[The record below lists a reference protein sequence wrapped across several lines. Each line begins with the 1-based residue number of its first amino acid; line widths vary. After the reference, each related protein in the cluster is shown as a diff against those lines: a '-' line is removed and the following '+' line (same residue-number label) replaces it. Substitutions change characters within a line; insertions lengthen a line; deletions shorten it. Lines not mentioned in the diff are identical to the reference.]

1 MLFSVI
7 VPFLNEAP
15 FISSCIKALMNQ
27 DFNKDDYELIF
38 IDNGST
44 DGSWEIAEQFQGA
57 ILLSEHKKNPY
68 LARNNALRLAQ
79 GSIIAFTDADCT
91 VCGDWLKQI
100 YGCIQKTDADIVLG
114 ERLFPR
120 GSCVLRLLQDYEN
133 TKAQRVIAWAE
144 SQFLFAYANNMAV
157 RTTIVKNAGGFNE
170 RVTVAADTN
179 LLQQCLAQN
188 PSLKIAY
195 SPQMKITHNEITSA
209 PLWFKKIY
217 SYGTYNELIREKTHY
232 RPLTAKKKINI
243 FHECAKINNYSIF
256 KRFFLLCIL
265 IIGDCAYKLGIL
277 KRHFFS

>member
-7 VPFLNEAP
+7 VPFFNEAP
-15 FISSCIKALMNQ
+15 FISCCIKALLNQ

-44 DGSWEIAEQFQGA
+44 DGSREIAEQFQRI

-79 GSIIAFTDADCT
+79 GSMIAFTDADCT

-100 YGCIQKTDADIVLG
+100 YGCIQKTGADIVLG

-144 SQFLFAYANNMAV
+144 SQFFFAYANNMAV
-157 RTTIVKNAGGFNE
+157 RTAIVKNADGFNE
-170 RVTVAADTN
+170 SVTMADTN

-195 SPQMKITHNEITSA
+195 SPHMKITHNEITSA
-209 PLWFKKIY
+209 PLWLKKIHL
-217 SYGTYNELIREKTHY
+217 YGKHNELIREKTRY
-232 RPLTAKKKINI
+232 RPLTIKKKIHL
-243 FHECAKINNYSIF
+243 FYECTKINNYSIF
-256 KRFFLLCIL
+256 ESFFLLCIL
-265 IIGDCAYKLGIL
+265 VVGDCAYKLGIL
-277 KRHFFS
+277 KRRISS